1 MVSIRD
7 TLDIIR
13 RLLLAPPCLATRK
26 RLFLQ
31 SRWTRTMAVA
41 ITCTGRLGTGFKIS
55 PRAIGSKRFGP
66 ALRAE
71 QSEPAGTSPAGF
83 FVCFVCALDPA
94 RDCRR
99 DNAWSTFEGQ
109 SAVRPSR
116 RRLAPSCAEFRR
128 MIGIPSE
135 GNVLCRRQILH
146 LNLLDLA
153 VEFERR
159 FVVIVE
165 RDRRSQRY
173 ADVEAVIGR
182 K

>member
-13 RLLLAPPCLATRK
+13 RLLLAPACLATRK

-55 PRAIGSKRFGP
+55 PRATGSKRSGP

-83 FVCFVCALDPA
+83 FVCFVRALDPA
-94 RDCRR
+94 RDCGGDR
-99 DNAWSTFEGQ
+99 AWTG
-109 SAVRPSR
+109 VRPLR
-116 RRLAPSCAEFRR
+116 Y
-128 MIGIPSE
+128 
-135 GNVLCRRQILH
+135 RQTC
-146 LNLLDLA
+146 
-153 VEFERR
+153 VRSTPR
-159 FVVIVE
+159 F
-165 RDRRSQRY
+165 
-173 ADVEAVIGR
+173 
-182 K
+182 